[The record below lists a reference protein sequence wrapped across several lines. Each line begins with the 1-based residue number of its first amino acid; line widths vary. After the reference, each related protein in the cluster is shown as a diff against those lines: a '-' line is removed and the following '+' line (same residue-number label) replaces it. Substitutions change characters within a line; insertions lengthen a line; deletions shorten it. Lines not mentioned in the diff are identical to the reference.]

1 MNHPILIPPILKKQI
16 LHTPKETTMLRLA
29 REEDLLQVEEI
40 YHEILDLEAK
50 TVSYTNW
57 QKDLY
62 PTIRHARE
70 AYEAG
75 TLFVGEED
83 GIIFASVILNNFQP
97 EEYAKINW
105 QTPAIPEEVI
115 VIHTL
120 TIRPS
125 ESGKGRGRLMVDFC
139 EEYTRSQ
146 GAKVIRLDTYEGNQP
161 ASALYTKLGYTYVGS
176 TKFHFQNVIWETL
189 ICFEKQ
195 V

>member
-1 MNHPILIPPILKKQI
+1 
-16 LHTPKETTMLRLA
+16 MLRLA
-29 REEDLLQVEEI
+29 KEEDLIQVEQI
-40 YHEILDLEAK
+40 YHEILDLESS

-62 PTIRHARE
+62 PTIHHARE

-75 TLFVGEED
+75 NLFVGEEN
-83 GIIFASVILNNFQP
+83 GVMYGSVILNHVQP
-97 EEYAKINW
+97 REYDEINW
-105 QTPAIPEEVI
+105 VTKAKPEEVI

-120 TIRPS
+120 CIKPS

-139 EEYTRSQ
+139 EDYARRQ

-176 TKFHFQNVIWETL
+176 TKFHFQSVIWETL
-189 ICFEKQ
+189 ICFEKAL
-195 V
+195 